1 MKKVKNQKNRKSK
14 KDLTKEKKN
23 IKMLAQANKKQKGEK
38 HGANKFSRG
47 IYKNNIYNY

>member
-1 MKKVKNQKNRKSK
+1 MKKVKNQKQKMK

-47 IYKNNIYNY
+47 IYKNNIYNF